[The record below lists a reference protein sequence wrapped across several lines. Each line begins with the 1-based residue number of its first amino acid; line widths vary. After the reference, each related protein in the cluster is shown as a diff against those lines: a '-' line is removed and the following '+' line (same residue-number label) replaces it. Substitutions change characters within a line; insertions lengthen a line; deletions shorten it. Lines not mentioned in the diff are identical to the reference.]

1 MHIAPNWSLA
11 NKCKPPTGPWS
22 NGGPK
27 WPNDGTRSGTY
38 VDMIG
43 EQYKEHLEQEKK
55 GARTGFQ
62 RGTNGF

>member
-22 NGGPK
+22 NGGPT
-27 WPNDGTRSGTY
+27 WPNGGTRSGTY

-43 EQYKEHLEQEKK
+43 EQ
-55 GARTGFQ
+55 
-62 RGTNGF
+62 